1 MNYHGKTTCV
11 RGHDRTLPG
20 AVVGR
25 GECRKCKY
33 ARNRSR
39 NRPTNPAGPAL
50 PIEPLRAYLAQTGQT
65 MYSFGV
71 STERRLNRW
80 TQVGYAPLFS
90 ADEFITQELGIHPYQ
105 IYGDA
110 FFADDALA

>member
-1 MNYHGKTTCV
+1 
-11 RGHDRTLPG
+11 
-20 AVVGR
+20 
-25 GECRKCKY
+25 
-33 ARNRSR
+33 
-39 NRPTNPAGPAL
+39 
-50 PIEPLRAYLAQTGQT
+50 

-80 TQVGYAPLFS
+80 NQVGYAPLFS